1 MAAASDAVWAI
12 DLGNNSL
19 KALHLVAVGET
30 VQVIGFD
37 HIPHGKVLASGVSA
51 AEKEELV
58 AITLRQFVQNND
70 LGFDPIIISV
80 PSQNSFA
87 RFVTLPPVEAKR
99 LPEIV
104 RFEAAQQIPFDMNE
118 IQWDWQLMSDPDSP
132 EKRVGLFAIKNDVVN
147 SALES
152 FEREEL
158 QISYVQMA
166 PMALYNYLL
175 FDRPD
180 LAGSDKRATV
190 IVNIGAESTDL
201 VVCTASSVWQRCI
214 MMGGNAFTNAIAETF
229 KLSFEKA
236 EKLKRT
242 APVSKYARQ
251 IFQAMRPVIT
261 DWTGEV
267 QRSLGFYTGSNPDV
281 KLTRVV
287 ALGGGTKLRGLVK
300 YLSQTLQIPAE
311 KPDAFKRL
319 AVAPG
324 VSAAK
329 FHENVSDFGVVY
341 GLGLQGLGMARI
353 ESNLLPKSIAR
364 SMAWAGKMKYFIG
377 AAVMLLIVS
386 GMCLGRVVLDK
397 VNYTRNESTRSKNVS
412 TIQQA
417 TKATQMTTGIKDQE
431 ATFQDR
437 MKKDVEWF
445 RYREVIPQLHEII
458 VSALPNEKTNPEQRE
473 LYEAF
478 ARGDIAKV
486 KQVKREDRKQ
496 LFLTTISIYY
506 HDDLAKAQFRQNA
519 MMRRDALMRDA
530 MMMEESEGY
539 DDEMRMQMEQIYGAD
554 YMQQMMGG
562 ASTAAQKDPG
572 FVIMIEGYSPYK
584 RIGDLLDPSNVKDT
598 PAKWGF
604 VTRLENL
611 KQFLHL
617 DVNSPFEIYTKNS
630 DHFKLE
636 TGPADPD
643 GEVPMGVGQWKFV
656 PEAPAPGTTP
666 TTNAYGLG
674 GMAMGAPQN
683 GTWILID
690 PMTNELVSAE
700 PVKDQ
705 YGNIALD
712 NLGKP
717 KKIVHDYWFKLQFK
731 ILWKEAPKS
740 AAPAPGAG
748 MAPRR

>member
-19 KALHLVAVGET
+19 KALHLVAVGDA

-37 HIPHGKVLASGVSA
+37 NIPHGKVLASGVSA

-104 RFEAAQQIPFDMNE
+104 RFEAAQQIPFDMSE
-118 IQWDWQLMSDPDSP
+118 VQWDYQLMSDPDSP
-132 EKRVGLFAIKNDVVN
+132 EKKVGLFAIKNEVVN

-180 LAGSDKRATV
+180 LVGSDKRATV
-190 IVNIGAESTDL
+190 IINIGAESTDL

-261 DWTGEV
+261 DWSGEV

-287 ALGGGTKLRGLVK
+287 ALGGGTRLRGLVK

-324 VSAAK
+324 MSAAK

-353 ESNLLPKSIAR
+353 ESNLLPKSKTRAL
-364 SMAWAGKMKYFIG
+364 AWEGKMKYFIG

-397 VNYTRNESTRSKNVS
+397 VNYTRNESTRAKTTS
-412 TIQQA
+412 TVRQA
-417 TKATQMTTGIKDQE
+417 GEATTKTTGIKDRE
-431 ATFQDR
+431 AGYQDR

-458 VSALPNEKTNPEQRE
+458 VSALPNAKTNPEQRD

-478 ARGDIAKV
+478 ARGDVAKV
-486 KQVKREDRKQ
+486 KQIARLDRKQ

-506 HDDLAKAQFRQNA
+506 HDDLAKAQFRQSA

-539 DDEMRMQMEQIYGAD
+539 DGEMRMQMEQIYGSE
-554 YMQQMMGG
+554 YMQQMMGT
-562 ASTAAQKDPG
+562 TAQAKKDPG
-572 FVIMIEGYSPYK
+572 FVVMIEGYSPYK

-617 DVNSPFEIYTKNS
+617 DVNSPFEIYTKLS
-630 DHFKLE
+630 DHYKLE

-643 GEVPMGVGQWKFV
+643 GDVPMGVGQWKFI
-656 PEAPAPGTTP
+656 PEPPAPGTTP
-666 TTNAYGLG
+666 ATSAYGMG
-674 GMAMGAPQN
+674 GMGMGGSQN
-683 GTWILID
+683 GTWILVD

-705 YGNIALD
+705 YGNLAVD

-717 KKIVHDYWFKLQFK
+717 KKAVHDYWFKLQFK
-731 ILWKEAPKS
+731 ISWKEAPKS
-740 AAPAPGAG
+740 AAPAAGAAT
-748 MAPRR
+748 APLRG

>member
-19 KALHLVAVGET
+19 KALHLVAVGDA

-37 HIPHGKVLASGVSA
+37 NIPHGKVLASGVSA

-132 EKRVGLFAIKNDVVN
+132 EKKVGLFAIKNEVVN
-147 SALES
+147 SSLES

-214 MMGGNAFTNAIAETF
+214 MMGGNAFTSAIAETF

-261 DWTGEV
+261 DWSGEV
-267 QRSLGFYTGSNPDV
+267 QRPLGFYTGSNPDV
-281 KLTRVV
+281 KLARVV
-287 ALGGGTKLRGLVK
+287 ALGGGTRLRGLVK

-377 AAVMLLIVS
+377 AAVMLLMVS
-386 GMCLGRVVLDK
+386 AMCLGRVVLDK
-397 VNYTRNESTRSKNVS
+397 VNYTRNESTRSKITS
-412 TIQQA
+412 TIRLANEA
-417 TKATQMTTGIKDQE
+417 TNKSSGIKDQE
-431 ATFQDR
+431 TLFQDQ
-437 MKKDVEWF
+437 MKKSVEWF
-445 RYREVIPQLHEII
+445 RYREVIPKLHEII
-458 VSALPNEKTNPEQRE
+458 VSALPNEKTNPEQAE
-473 LYEAF
+473 LYRAF
-478 ARGDIAKV
+478 AQGDVAKV
-486 KQVKREDRKQ
+486 KQIQRPERKQ

-506 HDDLAKAQFRQNA
+506 HDDLDKAQFRQSA
-519 MMRRDALMRDA
+519 TMRRDALMRDA

-539 DDEMRMQMEQIYGAD
+539 DDEMRMQMEQIYGSE
-554 YMQQMMGG
+554 YMQQMMGT
-562 ASTAAQKDPG
+562 TAAATKYPG
-572 FVIMIEGYSPYK
+572 FVVMIEGYSPYR
-584 RIGDLLDPSNVKDT
+584 RIGDLLDPPNVKDT

-611 KQFLHL
+611 KQFLAL
-617 DVNSPFEIYTKNS
+617 DANSPFEIYTKNS

-643 GEVPMGVGQWKFV
+643 GDVPMGVGQWKFI
-656 PEAPAPGTTP
+656 PDPPAPGATP
-666 TTNAYGLG
+666 ATSAYGLG
-674 GMAMGAPQN
+674 GMGGPQN
-683 GTWILID
+683 GTWVLID
-690 PMTNELVSAE
+690 PMTSELVSAE

-705 YGNIALD
+705 YGNPALD

-731 ILWKEAPKS
+731 ILWHEAPKS
-740 AAPAPGAG
+740 AAPAPGGA
-748 MAPRR
+748 MAPRMG